1 MLGQLTSHLEKQ
13 IKLDLG
19 YLEKQ
24 TRVNFD
30 FTPYINIIQMD
41 QRFKCDNEIV
51 KILGEDVGH
60 SHRVGRP
67 TSSCNEPPGHRGLS
81 AEVELPCQ

>member
-1 MLGQLTSHLEKQ
+1 MRLGQLTSHLEKQ

-60 SHRVGRP
+60 SHRVGR
-67 TSSCNEPPGHRGLS
+67 SF
-81 AEVELPCQ
+81 

>member
-1 MLGQLTSHLEKQ
+1 MYKRWVSQYMMLGQLTCHLEKQ
-13 IKLDLG
+13 IKLNLG

-41 QRFKCDNEIV
+41 QRLKCDDEIV
-51 KILGEDVGH
+51 KN
-60 SHRVGRP
+60 
-67 TSSCNEPPGHRGLS
+67 TSRRCESQS
-81 AEVELPCQ
+81 

>member
-1 MLGQLTSHLEKQ
+1 MMLGQLTCHLEKQ
-13 IKLDLG
+13 VKLNLG

-41 QRFKCDNEIV
+41 QRLKCDDEIV
-51 KILGEDVGH
+51 KILAEDVGH
-60 SHRVGRP
+60 SHRVGR
-67 TSSCNEPPGHRGLS
+67 SFS
-81 AEVELPCQ
+81 A

>member
-1 MLGQLTSHLEKQ
+1 MRGQLTCHLEKQ

-19 YLEKQ
+19 YVEKQ

-41 QRFKCDNEIV
+41 RRFKCDNEIV
-51 KILGEDVGH
+51 KTLGEDVGH
-60 SHRVGRP
+60 SHRVGR
-67 TSSCNEPPGHRGLS
+67 SF
-81 AEVELPCQ
+81 